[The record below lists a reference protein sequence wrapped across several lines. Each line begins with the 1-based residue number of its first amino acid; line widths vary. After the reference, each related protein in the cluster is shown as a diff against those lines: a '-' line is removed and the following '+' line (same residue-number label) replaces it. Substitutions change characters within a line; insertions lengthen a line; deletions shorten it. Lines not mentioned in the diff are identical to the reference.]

1 MRLRSSIAAL
11 GLIAA
16 TAPALAAGPV
26 ARPKTYGTQDQIV
39 LTLGPCDAHDRSPTT
54 PFQVFTCDFLKA
66 GQDNV
71 FNSAAP
77 AWPLHLPEGALLEQ
91 VDFHYYDT
99 IDGSQPFVS
108 LVRMGADATDQII
121 NDNLPAFS
129 GGINDATF
137 VITPPREIHNLNAM
151 YVLSM
156 QLDTTDATHYEG
168 LYWITVRYRLQVS
181 PASISKAITFLESQD
196 LVRRQRDEGRRE
208 RYVVDDDLWYQ
219 AMMRSARDN
228 AQLADTA
235 RQGVGILGPDTKA
248 AARLR
253 NIARYLDYIG
263 VTITR
268 AAQQARDVLDGEP
281 DATSGGTAEPRS
293 DPG

>member
-16 TAPALAAGPV
+16 AAAPALAAGPV

-108 LVRMGADATDQII
+108 LVRMGAGATDQII

-181 PASISKAITFLESQD
+181 PAPATATFGDVPTDHPFFQFIEALAASGITGGCGNGNYCPNAPLTRGQMAVFLSKA
-196 LVRRQRDEGRRE
+196 
-208 RYVVDDDLWYQ
+208 
-219 AMMRSARDN
+219 
-228 AQLADTA
+228 
-235 RQGVGILGPDTKA
+235 LGLHFPSDALPD
-248 AARLR
+248 
-253 NIARYLDYIG
+253 
-263 VTITR
+263 
-268 AAQQARDVLDGEP
+268 
-281 DATSGGTAEPRS
+281 
-293 DPG
+293 